1 MVLTTIEKSVVS
13 TDEGVAQ
20 NPERQTIST
29 LDTKGALAFVLDDVV
44 LGGQLEGQ
52 LLHLDG
58 NGGQLVNTAAT
69 RVNVDVQV
77 VDGFSGANDQRSTS
91 INDGAA
97 TRSATILA
105 TANVVT
111 VNAELGQLDGP
122 VVLALNGLV
131 LERTRELGGV
141 DGT

>member
-1 MVLTTIEKSVVS
+1 MTTIEESVVS

-29 LDTKGALAFVLDDVV
+29 LDTKDALALVLDHVV

-58 NGGQLVNTAAT
+58 NGGQLVNAAAA
-69 RVNVDVQV
+69 RVNVDVQS
-77 VDGFSGANDQRSTS
+77 VDGVGGANDQRSTS
-91 INDGAA
+91 VDDGSAA
-97 TRSATILA
+97 RSSTVLA
-105 TANVVT
+105 TSNVVT
-111 VNAELGQLDGP
+111 VDANLFQTDGP
-122 VVLALNGLV
+122 VVLALKGLV
-131 LERTRELGGV
+131 LESTSELAGI